1 MNFESIYYN
10 QEFYNKPDS
19 YVKDAHKL
27 LSIFNEKESENNWEK
42 FNNALKQFKEL
53 SAQMVTSSD
62 YNDILKSFSG
72 AILNSINSER
82 GALSKTALDVIGEI
96 SYLMK
101 FNFES
106 FIDIFFPTILEITG
120 KSNNIFTQNGLNCL
134 KKIIT
139 NTGSIKIIP
148 QLFVQK
154 TNKKKKIRQVVAEC
168 IETCLQHIS
177 TKKLY
182 DYIDIIEQL
191 IKEGIYD
198 REQIIRDTYKKIY
211 QSYKKIFN
219 DNIVHR
225 YVLLIYI

>member
-1 MNFESIYYN
+1 MYYIIFILYKILYNIIYIITKN
-10 QEFYNKPDS
+10 
-19 YVKDAHKL
+19 
-27 LSIFNEKESENNWEK
+27 
-42 FNNALKQFKEL
+42 
-53 SAQMVTSSD
+53 
-62 YNDILKSFSG
+62 ILK
-72 AILNSINSER
+72 INSER

-225 YVLLIYI
+225 YVLLIYIWYSEFEKNEK